1 MVEIFSSV
9 KRMFSCPFSAC
20 HWRRRFIL
28 VRRISFKAG
37 VRGHP
42 FERRSALMCTSS
54 PTRHDLIGRY
64 VQLSGHELLFPERIS
79 VNPLPYSF
87 ESGFS
92 PHAFQASW
100 PNPVLNPPN
109 FLTSCNYPIN
119 DMREIF
125 SGFKSLKIWEW
136 DFLQLGSAIK
146 ATWHRN
152 PCWRS
157 DRRQQTA
164 LAQLHEG
171 TTVQKQPSV
180 QPSRLTVSSF
190 GQHVSCNRTDGRTKP
205 NNNINRYA
213 LFWLLMSLSATWS
226 GTWLCICWRPS
237 PNSRY
242 LKFSLSWPLK
252 YCLQRCDAP

>member
-1 MVEIFSSV
+1 MNCCFQSGF
-9 KRMFSCPFSAC
+9 R
-20 HWRRRFIL
+20 WIL
-28 VRRISFKAG
+28 SHTVLRAA
-37 VRGHP
+37 
-42 FERRSALMCTSS
+42 SALTLFRRPDRTLSCTFQNV
-54 PTRHDLIGRY
+54 LI
-64 VQLSGHELLFPERIS
+64 
-79 VNPLPYSF
+79 
-87 ESGFS
+87 
-92 PHAFQASW
+92 
-100 PNPVLNPPN
+100 
-109 FLTSCNYPIN
+109 SCNFPIN
-119 DMREIF
+119 DMRKIF

-213 LFWLLMSLSATWS
+213 LLWLLMSLSAMWS